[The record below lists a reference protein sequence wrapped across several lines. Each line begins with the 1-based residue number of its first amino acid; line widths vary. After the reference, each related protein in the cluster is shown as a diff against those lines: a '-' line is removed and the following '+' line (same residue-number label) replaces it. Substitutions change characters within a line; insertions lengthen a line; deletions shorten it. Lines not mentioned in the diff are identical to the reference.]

1 MLLANGSIGL
11 GLAGKVGR
19 TRSMFPRAK
28 LFSTT
33 EARFSEYPAHSLFSS
48 AEGNKNSSRPCVSF
62 KFVSFNP
69 LLWFPLPNCN
79 DFLMPHAGQFS
90 AESLRESPW
99 WSLDFSLLWW
109 LSPLQNS
116 NYLISQTFDS
126 VHLGE
131 SLGCVW
137 VPSSCPV
144 TCKFSKLEWSEVSPG
159 LFSYFRNYHALPAA
173 STVLNISCF
182 MYCVLLKSSGWM
194 VSPVSVTSLW
204 LSWK

>member
-1 MLLANGSIGL
+1 MAVLIECKHCLALLCIGCFCIPCKYSGGLFWNTAMLLANGSIGL

-69 LLWFPLPNCN
+69 PLWFPLPNCN

-90 AESLRESPW
+90 AESLRESP
-99 WSLDFSLLWW
+99 
-109 LSPLQNS
+109 
-116 NYLISQTFDS
+116 
-126 VHLGE
+126 
-131 SLGCVW
+131 
-137 VPSSCPV
+137 
-144 TCKFSKLEWSEVSPG
+144 
-159 LFSYFRNYHALPAA
+159 
-173 STVLNISCF
+173 
-182 MYCVLLKSSGWM
+182 
-194 VSPVSVTSLW
+194 
-204 LSWK
+204 